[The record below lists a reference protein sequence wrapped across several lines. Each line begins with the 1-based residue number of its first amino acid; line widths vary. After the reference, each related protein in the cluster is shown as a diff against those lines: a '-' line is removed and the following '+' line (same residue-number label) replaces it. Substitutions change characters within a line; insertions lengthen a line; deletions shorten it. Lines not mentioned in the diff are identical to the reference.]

1 MAYLLPC
8 ASDDSYELENADE
21 RGHQEDNSDLKEPEN
36 NIRISNIVIKEKAP
50 M

>member
-1 MAYLLPC
+1 LAYLLPC
-8 ASDDSYELENADE
+8 ASDDSYELENAE
-21 RGHQEDNSDLKEPEN
+21 KGHQEDNSDLKEPEN